1 MRGRGYTRGVAVAIK
16 ILARHLL
23 NPRPDLRCSAR
34 NFNAVALWPA
44 GTVFAEDDGAIF
56 VIGSPGGRFYRSCVE
71 GEQEALLRQ
80 HLRPVT
86 AEDAVSAVL
95 QEGPRWALDLL
106 LGSRIGKAELG
117 RLFAAA
123 LARSRN
129 DEAASRGS
137 RGV

>member
-1 MRGRGYTRGVAVAIK
+1 MRIK

-44 GTVFAEDDGAIF
+44 GTVFADDDGEIF
-56 VIGSPGGRFYRSCVE
+56 VIGSPGGRFYCSCVQ

-86 AEDAVSAVL
+86 TEDAVVAVL
-95 QEGPRWALDLL
+95 QDGPRWALDLL
-106 LGSRIGKAELG
+106 MGSRIGVAEIG

-123 LARSRN
+123 VAARGH
-129 DEAASRGS
+129 D
-137 RGV
+137 

>member
-1 MRGRGYTRGVAVAIK
+1 MAVAIK

-23 NPRPDLRCSAR
+23 NPRPDLRRSAR
-34 NFNAVALWPA
+34 NFGAVALWPA

-56 VIGSPGGRFYRSCVE
+56 VIGSPGGRFHCTCVE

-86 AEDAVSAVL
+86 PEDAVRAVL
-95 QEGPRWALDLL
+95 LDGPRWALDLL
-106 LGSRIGKAELG
+106 LGSRLGAVEIG

-123 LARSRN
+123 LAHTRE
-129 DEAASRGS
+129 DEAPTRGR

>member
-1 MRGRGYTRGVAVAIK
+1 MRSRGYTRGVAVVIK
-16 ILARHLL
+16 ILGRHLL

-56 VIGSPGGRFYRSCVE
+56 VIGSPGGRFHCTCVE
-71 GEQEALLRQ
+71 GEQGALLRR

-86 AEDAVSAVL
+86 VEDAVSAIF
-95 QEGPRWALDLL
+95 QDGPRWALDLL
-106 LGSRIGKAELG
+106 LGSRRGAAELG
-117 RLFAAA
+117 RLCAAVI
-123 LARSRN
+123 ARARN
-129 DEAASRGS
+129 DEGRARGT